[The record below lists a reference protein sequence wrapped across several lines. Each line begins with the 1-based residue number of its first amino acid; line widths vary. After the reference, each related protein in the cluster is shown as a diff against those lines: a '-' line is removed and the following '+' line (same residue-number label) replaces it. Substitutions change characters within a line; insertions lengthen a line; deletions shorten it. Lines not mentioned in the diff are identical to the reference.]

1 MSHGPWASRA
11 CMACISRVLLI
22 LVPLIDQT
30 MDSCRWVPCQM
41 ILGSAGALPTR
52 LFGCPLESGGQGGL
66 INDKNNLGT
75 QFSFP

>member
-1 MSHGPWASRA
+1 
-11 CMACISRVLLI
+11 
-22 LVPLIDQT
+22 
-30 MDSCRWVPCQM
+30 M

-66 INDKNNLGT
+66 ISDKNNLGT